1 MTLKLDLLTKGHLPE
16 NLPPTFR
23 TDDLGTYLAG
33 LAELFSKGKPTR
45 AATYNASKRGLTRR
59 VFSFIH
65 PATSHDLAEFISTR
79 AGAINQFIATSTFS
93 MSAPRHTPDGDRAVE
108 IAAHG
113 ELEEQRLVRL
123 ARYRFVAR
131 TDISRYYHSIY
142 THSVPWALHGKAA
155 AKAEQRPNSAAV
167 YGNRL
172 DQILRHGQDGQ
183 TVGIPVG
190 PDASRYVAEII
201 GTAIDNEFMS
211 RGGAGTSTV
220 IRHVDDV
227 WIGADTHAEAEAALW
242 RYRESIRSF
251 ELDINEAK
259 TRIHSDDFQFSDSWP
274 TDVAAKIEFAL
285 DSVSRRIPERLRAAL
300 EHAFAMTASTSDD
313 GVLKYTLRFL
323 DRSIV
328 PLEHWTTIEPFL
340 MRSVTHYSHTV
351 DYVTRMLV
359 WRHLARGDLDT
370 ARWSP
375 VLHALI
381 ARHGRLG
388 NDGEVCWATYAALR
402 LEIDIPLQ
410 IASPAIL
417 NCGALTSVALL
428 SAAAAGRID
437 PQVFEVAWPLV
448 SGETGNGAFWPLLLE
463 WKVRQWP
470 HHGELQVGND
480 LLADLIEQELS
491 IFDVSRLPPVFEAVE
506 FDDFGD
512 VERAI
517 EKRSSQYDD
526 DDDEEDADLELNPS
540 DFDDFPL

>member
-1 MTLKLDLLTKGHLPE
+1 MTLKLDLLTKGYLPE

-23 TDDLGTYLAG
+23 TDNLGTYLAG
-33 LAELFSKGKPTR
+33 RAELFSRGKPTR

-59 VFSFIH
+59 VFSFVH
-65 PATSHDLAEFISTR
+65 PGTSHDLAEFIASR
-79 AGAINQFIATSTFS
+79 APSLDQFIANSTFS
-93 MSAPRHTPDGDRAVE
+93 MSAPRHTPDGDRAIE

-113 ELEEQRLVRL
+113 ELEEQRLVHL
-123 ARYRFVAR
+123 ARYRFIAR
-131 TDISRYYHSIY
+131 TDISRFYHSIY

-155 AKAEQRPNSAAV
+155 AKVEQRPNSAAI

-183 TVGIPVG
+183 TIGIPVG

-201 GTAIDNEFMS
+201 GTAIYTEFVA
-211 RGGAGTSTV
+211 RGGAGGSTV

-242 RYRESIRSF
+242 RYREAIRAF

-285 DSVSRRIPERLRAAL
+285 DSPNRRVPERLRSAL
-300 EHAFAMTASTSDD
+300 EHAFAMTASSSDD

-328 PLEHWTTIEPFL
+328 PSQRWSTIEPFL

-351 DYVTRMLV
+351 DYVARMLV
-359 WRHLARGDLDT
+359 WRHLARGDLDS

-388 NDGEVCWATYAALR
+388 NDSEVSWATYAALR
-402 LEIDIPLQ
+402 LEVDIPLP
-410 IASPAIL
+410 IATSALL
-417 NCGALTSVALL
+417 NCGALTAVALL

-437 PQVFEVAWPLV
+437 PQAYDVAWPLV
-448 SGETGNGAFWPLLLE
+448 SSETGNGAFWPLLLE

-470 HHGELQVGND
+470 RHAELQVRNE
-480 LLADLIEQELS
+480 LLADLIAEGLA
-491 IFDVSRLPPVFEAVE
+491 IFDASRLPPVFEDVE
-506 FDDFGD
+506 FDDFAD
-512 VERAI
+512 VDRAI
-517 EKRSSQYDD
+517 EQRSSQYDD
-526 DDDEEDADLELNPS
+526 DDEEDEDSGLNS
-540 DFDDFPL
+540 NEFDDFPL